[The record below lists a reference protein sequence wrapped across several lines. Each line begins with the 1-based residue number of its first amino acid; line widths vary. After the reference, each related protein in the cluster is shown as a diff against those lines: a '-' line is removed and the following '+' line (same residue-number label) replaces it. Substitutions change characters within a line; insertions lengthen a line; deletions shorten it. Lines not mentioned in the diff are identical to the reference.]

1 MIVLSINPGFRVGNQ
16 FRDTVRP
23 DAVSEEK
30 AMNFFVRAMGVVAIG
45 AAAASC
51 GGSADAVVGTGGG
64 GGGGTTP
71 TSCSTG
77 TFCLGATTF
86 VPASATAT
94 KNTAVVWVNTSGIVH
109 NVVFD
114 NPPAAVVGGDI
125 GNMDANATA
134 SRTFAT
140 AGVYP
145 FHCTIHSGMNGS
157 LTVQ

>member
-1 MIVLSINPGFRVGNQ
+1 
-16 FRDTVRP
+16 
-23 DAVSEEK
+23 
-30 AMNFFVRAMGVVAIG
+30 MNFFVRALGALAIG

-51 GGSADAVVGTGGG
+51 GGSADVVVGT

-71 TSCSTG
+71 TSCSAG

-86 VPASATAT
+86 VPTSATVVR
-94 KNTAVVWVNTSGIVH
+94 NTAVTWVNTSGIFH

-125 GNMDANATA
+125 GNMGANATA

-140 AGVYP
+140 AGVYA
-145 FHCTIHSGMNGS
+145 FHCTVHAGMTGS

>member
-1 MIVLSINPGFRVGNQ
+1 
-16 FRDTVRP
+16 
-23 DAVSEEK
+23 
-30 AMNFFVRAMGVVAIG
+30 MNFFVRAIGVVAIG

-51 GGSADAVVGTGGG
+51 GGSGDAGTGPGGGG

-71 TSCSTG
+71 TSCSTA
-77 TFCLGATTF
+77 TFCLGAATF
-86 VPASATAT
+86 VPTTAT
-94 KNTAVVWVNTSGIVH
+94 VAKNSAVVWFNSSGIFH

-114 NPPAAVVGGDI
+114 NPPSAVAGGDL

-140 AGVYP
+140 AGVYA
-145 FHCTIHSGMNGS
+145 FHCTVHAGMNGT

>member
-1 MIVLSINPGFRVGNQ
+1 
-16 FRDTVRP
+16 
-23 DAVSEEK
+23 
-30 AMNFFVRAMGVVAIG
+30 MNFIVRAFGIAAIG
-45 AAAASC
+45 AAAVSC
-51 GGSADAVVGTGGG
+51 GGSADAVVGTGGD

-86 VPASATAT
+86 VPTSATVV
-94 KNTAVVWVNTSGIVH
+94 KNTAVTWVNTSGIFH

-114 NPPAAVVGGDI
+114 NPPAAVVGGDL
-125 GNMDANATA
+125 GNMGANATA

-140 AGVYP
+140 AGVYA
-145 FHCTIHSGMNGS
+145 FHCTVHAGMNGS